1 MKQSVFN
8 SVAGVWLVSIVCS
21 FSMAA
26 MQPESRISTE
36 ISLQE
41 GETVFTAVDQMPRF
55 PGGEDELMK
64 FINTNIVYP
73 ASAKE
78 TEIQGRVVVNF
89 IVEKDGTLSNFKVVR
104 SVSEDLDNEAI
115 NVLKKM
121 PAWNPGEQSGKKVRV
136 KYTMPIVFRL

>member
-8 SVAGVWLVSIVCS
+8 SVAGVWLVSIICS
-21 FSMAA
+21 FSMVA
-26 MQPESRISTE
+26 MQPASRIGTE

-41 GETVFTAVDQMPRF
+41 GETVFTVVDQMPRF

-78 TEIQGRVVVNF
+78 AKIQGRVVVNF

-104 SVSEDLDNEAI
+104 SVSEDLDNEAV
-115 NVLKKM
+115 NVLKN
-121 PAWNPGEQSGKKVRV
+121 ASLATG
-136 KYTMPIVFRL
+136 

>member
-8 SVAGVWLVSIVCS
+8 SVAGVWLVSIICS
-21 FSMAA
+21 FSMVA
-26 MQPESRISTE
+26 MQPESRIGTE

-41 GETVFTAVDQMPRF
+41 GETVFTVVDQMPRF

-73 ASAKE
+73 ESAKE
-78 TEIQGRVVVNF
+78 AKIQGRVVVTY
-89 IVEKDGTLSNFKVVR
+89 IVEKDGTLSNFEVIR
-104 SVSEDLDNEAI
+104 SVSEDLNNEAV

-121 PAWNPGEQSGKKVRV
+121 PAWNPGEQAGKKVRV
-136 KYTMPIVFRL
+136 KYTMPIVSRL